1 MKKLYPIGL
10 GVVFLFLLILAL
22 PQIAATCS
30 WYTPLGSS
38 TSPTLVLF
46 QAAGLGA
53 ILGGLGVLY
62 WKSLKE
68 PMDDEGSGPEVGS
81 TDSKPPQKMS

>member
-1 MKKLYPIGL
+1 MKKLYPVGMGI
-10 GVVFLFLLILAL
+10 VFLFLLVLAL

-30 WYTPLGSS
+30 WITPLGSS

-68 PMDDEGSGPEVGS
+68 PEDDEGGAPDVKAPN
-81 TDSKPPQKMS
+81 SKPPTAMS

>member
-1 MKKLYPIGL
+1 MGIILL
-10 GVVFLFLLILAL
+10 LLLILAL

-53 ILGGLGVLY
+53 VLGGLSVLY
-62 WKSLKE
+62 WKALKE
-68 PMDDEGSGPEVGS
+68 PPVDEDVTPEVGAK
-81 TDSKPPQKMS
+81 DSKPPTKMS

>member
-1 MKKLYPIGL
+1 MYLIGMAII
-10 GVVFLFLLILAL
+10 FLFILVLAL

-30 WYTPLGSS
+30 WYKPFSSS
-38 TSPTLVLF
+38 TSPTLALF

-53 ILGGLGVLY
+53 VLGGLSVLY

-68 PMDDEGSGPEVGS
+68 PMEEDTEDTVPG
-81 TDSKPPQKMS
+81 KPKTSMDKEDK

>member
-1 MKKLYPIGL
+1 MGII
-10 GVVFLFLLILAL
+10 FLFILILAL

-30 WYTPLGSS
+30 WYAPFGTS
-38 TSPTLVLF
+38 TSPAMALF

-53 ILGGLGVLY
+53 IFGGLSVLY

-68 PMDDEGSGPEVGS
+68 PVEDEGGPVDV
-81 TDSKPPQKMS
+81 TPKDSKPPQKMS